1 MAEHVFL
8 FLKAGGSDIQGE
20 STITSQGRENSIE
33 CYGFNSEVQ
42 TSREATTGLST
53 GRRIHLPIRI
63 SKKIDKSSPLILKAL
78 TTNQAIEGT
87 FKFFRANPSGD
98 GTSQHYYSV
107 NITNARVASVKQ
119 LSEVHND
126 TKDLGLPA
134 LEEITF
140 VFQDIRWTY
149 EEGGVEHNDSWKEM
163 A

>member
-8 FLKAGGSDIQGE
+8 FLKAGGSDVKGE
-20 STITSQGRENSIE
+20 STIKSQGRENSIE
-33 CYGFNSEVQ
+33 CYTFDSEVLTHREAASAVT
-42 TSREATTGLST
+42 TSR
-53 GRRIHLPIRI
+53 RVHKPIRI
-63 SKKIDKSSPLILKAL
+63 TKRIDKSSPLILKAL

-87 FKFFRANPSGD
+87 FKFFRSNPAGD

-119 LSEVHND
+119 LSEVKND
-126 TKDLGLPA
+126 AEDLGLPA
-134 LEEITF
+134 MEEITF

-149 EEGGVEHNDSWKEM
+149 EDGGVEHNDSWKEQ